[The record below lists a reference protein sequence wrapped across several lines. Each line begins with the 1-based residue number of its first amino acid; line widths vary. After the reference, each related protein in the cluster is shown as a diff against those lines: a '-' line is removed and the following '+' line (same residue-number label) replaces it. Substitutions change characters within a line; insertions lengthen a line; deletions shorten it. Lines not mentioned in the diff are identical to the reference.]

1 MAVDGETDTSYAD
14 SYYVPGHLGGQKVLC
29 LIDTG
34 CTANILS
41 WNTYQKWKGRD
52 KPALADSRDRFGT
65 LADGTPMT
73 FRGKVQ
79 TEFRLRTHP
88 FEESFLVG
96 EIREEVILGMPFLRR
111 YGCSLDFSEPSLRF
125 GDQKLV
131 CTDRHGK
138 ALQTMLFAIRR
149 IVMPA
154 ESEMMVQC
162 RSSMQPSTRLGR
174 VEPLGTLT
182 VGVAASVNCVDEHST
197 TWIRCLNPNPT
208 TTTIKSGQ
216 PLGRFC
222 CIRSQDVLSTDGLA
236 TKPPLLRQCNTSK
249 TTIRLPG
256 HLSDL
261 FRTASLDPEVRQ
273 HEEDLRQLLSR
284 NADIFSE
291 TDNDLGRT
299 NLVHHE
305 IPLVK
310 DTRPIRQPARR
321 LGPVKEEEVARQ
333 VGEMQ
338 RQGLIEPGHGAWSSP
353 VVLVRKKD
361 GSWRFCVDYRRLNA
375 VTQADAF
382 PLPRIDESLDALAG
396 NRWFTTLDL
405 TSGYWQVPLSCDAQE
420 KAAFVTR
427 DGLWQWKVL
436 PFGLTSAP
444 ATFQRLMERVLR
456 GLHWKTLL
464 LYLDDIIVMGP
475 DVPTHL
481 RRLEEVFCRLRTA
494 GLKVKP
500 RKCELLRREVRY
512 LGHVVSEQGVA
523 TEPEKVQAIVTWP
536 RPTDV
541 TAVRAFLGTVS
552 YYRQYIPRFA
562 EIARPLHRLTQ
573 KGTPWSWPMEAET
586 AFQTLRRCLVTAPIL
601 AYPDPAKRF
610 VVDTDASKESLGAVL
625 SQLDEDGSERVIAY
639 YSKSMT
645 QPERNY
651 CVTRKELLAVV
662 RAVGHFRPYLYGQNF
677 LLRTDHAALVWLM
690 KTSTPEGQVA
700 RWLSMLGEF
709 CFEMKHRPGRLH
721 SNADGLS
728 RRPCPSEC
736 RQCSRFGPDI
746 EERPLEVTHLAP
758 VRVDGEQLLR
768 LTDESN
774 PGQLARTQA
783 CDAGYVTI
791 VYDAVLRSRELPQDL
806 LQRSGAEL
814 ATLARLVPSMFIDEQ
829 DVLRVR
835 LGDRRTPAL
844 CPPRWREELV
854 WLVHRQAHAGA
865 AAVV

>member
-1 MAVDGETDTSYAD
+1 M
-14 SYYVPGHLGGQKVLC
+14 
-29 LIDTG
+29 
-34 CTANILS
+34 
-41 WNTYQKWKGRD
+41 
-52 KPALADSRDRFGT
+52 
-65 LADGTPMT
+65 
-73 FRGKVQ
+73 
-79 TEFRLRTHP
+79 
-88 FEESFLVG
+88 
-96 EIREEVILGMPFLRR
+96 
-111 YGCSLDFSEPSLRF
+111 
-125 GDQKLV
+125 
-131 CTDRHGK
+131 
-138 ALQTMLFAIRR
+138 
-149 IVMPA
+149 
-154 ESEMMVQC
+154 
-162 RSSMQPSTRLGR
+162 
-174 VEPLGTLT
+174 
-182 VGVAASVNCVDEHST
+182 
-197 TWIRCLNPNPT
+197 
-208 TTTIKSGQ
+208 
-216 PLGRFC
+216 
-222 CIRSQDVLSTDGLA
+222 
-236 TKPPLLRQCNTSK
+236 
-249 TTIRLPG
+249 
-256 HLSDL
+256 
-261 FRTASLDPEVRQ
+261 
-273 HEEDLRQLLSR
+273 
-284 NADIFSE
+284 
-291 TDNDLGRT
+291 
-299 NLVHHE
+299 
-305 IPLVK
+305 
-310 DTRPIRQPARR
+310 
-321 LGPVKEEEVARQ
+321 
-333 VGEMQ
+333 
-338 RQGLIEPGHGAWSSP
+338 
-353 VVLVRKKD
+353 
-361 GSWRFCVDYRRLNA
+361 
-375 VTQADAF
+375 
-382 PLPRIDESLDALAG
+382 
-396 NRWFTTLDL
+396 
-405 TSGYWQVPLSCDAQE
+405 
-420 KAAFVTR
+420 
-427 DGLWQWKVL
+427 
-436 PFGLTSAP
+436 
-444 ATFQRLMERVLR
+444 
-456 GLHWKTLL
+456 
-464 LYLDDIIVMGP
+464 
-475 DVPTHL
+475 
-481 RRLEEVFCRLRTA
+481 
-494 GLKVKP
+494 
-500 RKCELLRREVRY
+500 
-512 LGHVVSEQGVA
+512 VSEQGVA

-700 RWLSMLGEF
+700 QWLSMLGEF

-736 RQCSRFGPDI
+736 RQCSRFGPDM

-758 VRVDGEQLLR
+758 VRVDGEQLPR
-768 LTDESN
+768 LTDESS

-865 AAVV
+865 AAVVRRLRLSWFWPGMVRHVRRQLRTCETCQAAKHGGKTARSGRGRLYAGRPWQVVAVDLVGPMPETERGNRWILVVADHFTRWADALPIEDSTAATVAKVLDERVF